1 MHHQLVNNQSIELS
15 SSSEIDNIIQ
25 EAEEMGCFCSPTL
38 GPRISDLILGPQ
50 PSTPKILQ
58 D

>member
-1 MHHQLVNNQSIELS
+1 MHHQLVNNQSIESS

-25 EAEEMGCFCSPTL
+25 EAEVMGCFCLSTL
-38 GPRISDLILGPQ
+38 GSRLSDLILGPQ
-50 PSTPKILQ
+50 SSAPKILQ